1 MKKLLSLSLLLTISS
16 LAMAVEMDIQ
26 NVSTTEV
33 APVMAPAPIVLT
45 KTDSFMTAFGMQDMP
60 RGGNNIVDGEENIG
74 DADGDV
80 NMEMESSPNTAA
92 VTARAHNVVSHVSSG
107 LTSVQNTPY
116 SYK

>member
-33 APVMAPAPIVLT
+33 APVMAQAPIVLT

-60 RGGNNIVDGEENIG
+60 RSASNVVEDGEENVDG
-74 DADGDV
+74 DAD
-80 NMEMESSPNTAA
+80 MELEVSPNTTA
-92 VTARAHNVVSHVSSG
+92 VAARAQNVVHSIATG

-116 SYK
+116 VY